1 MGMMTRRNVKQRVT
15 IKTTLANVEEVK
27 EKNFLDEF
35 AESLAKEEVAY
46 TKTEIN
52 RMSTADL
59 KELAKENGID
69 DELSGADIKKA
80 LIKKF
85 GL

>member
-1 MGMMTRRNVKQRVT
+1 MGMMTRRNVKQRAVA
-15 IKTTLANVEEVK
+15 KTAPVNTEKAK
-27 EKNFLDEF
+27 EKNFLEEF
-35 AESLAKEEVAY
+35 AY

-59 KELAKENGID
+59 KELAKEQGID